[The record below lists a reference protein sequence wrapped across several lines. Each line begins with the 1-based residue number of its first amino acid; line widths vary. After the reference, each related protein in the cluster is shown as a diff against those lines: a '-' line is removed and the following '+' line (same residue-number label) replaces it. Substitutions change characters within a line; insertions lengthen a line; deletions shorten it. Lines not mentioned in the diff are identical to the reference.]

1 MLGYL
6 LTYVLRSQ
14 LNMEAEKLIVIT
26 DNILL
31 QKKRKA
37 IEKAVKLT
45 LARVRPPI
53 RSYRI
58 MHHDS
63 RSHYGLQIADYC
75 CWAVFRRYERGDT
88 NYYDRIKSAVQS
100 EFDIFRNG
108 TTHYY

>member
-1 MLGYL
+1 MLSHL
-6 LTYVLRSQ
+6 LKYVLRSQ
-14 LNMEAEKLIVIT
+14 LNVEAEEIIVIT
-26 DNILL
+26 DNIPLR
-31 QKKRKA
+31 KKRKA
-37 IEKAVKLT
+37 IEKAVKLA

-88 NYYDRIKSAVQS
+88 NYYDRIKSAVKS
-100 EFDIFRNG
+100 EFDIFRYG
-108 TTHYY
+108 TTYYY